1 MLKLHLEI
9 GKGKNK
15 TPSGKI
21 VMNGETIHDG
31 PYINDTCEL
40 APIIGHNVLEVS
52 LDNKTDR
59 DTRLDGNKIVED
71 VFVVIKDIKCSVTN
85 DSAGH
90 LDTIGR
96 YQTDKGENLLT
107 YGYLSYNGTYTFKF
121 DYPFFVFAR
130 NKAFYQ

>member
-1 MLKLHLEI
+1 MLDYRAY
-9 GKGKNK
+9 
-15 TPSGKI
+15 KI
-21 VMNGETIHDG
+21 KQILFYG
-31 PYINDTCEL
+31 
-40 APIIGHNVLEVS
+40 
-52 LDNKTDR
+52 R
-59 DTRLDGNKIVED
+59 ED